1 MILMRTL
8 ALVAVSMLSLAGPAN
23 AGPDEDRAIVEALY
37 SRVFNGKDLTAVPDL
52 IAVDYIQHNPSIE
65 IGRDA
70 FVAAFTGYFAA
81 VPGLTV
87 DIKRIIAADSL
98 VVVHSHWRDSPTER
112 GQAVIDIYRIANGKI
127 AEHWDVVQPV
137 QAAPANDNGV
147 F

>member
-1 MILMRTL
+1 MIRTL
-8 ALVAVSMLSLAGPAN
+8 VLLVVGVLAIAGPAS

-37 SRVFNGKDLTAVPDL
+37 SRVYNGKDLSAVPEL
-52 IAVDYIQHNPSIE
+52 IAADYIQHNPSIE
-65 IGRDA
+65 TGRDA

-98 VVVHSHWRDSPTER
+98 VVVHSHWRDSPAER
-112 GQAVIDIYRIANGKI
+112 GQAVIDIYRIENGKI

-137 QAAPANDNGV
+137 PATAANDNGIC
-147 F
+147 

>member
-1 MILMRTL
+1 MMMMRTL
-8 ALVAVSMLSLAGPAN
+8 ALVVVGMLALGGPAN

-37 SRVFNGKDLTAVPDL
+37 SRVFNGKDLSAVPDL
-52 IAVDYIQHNPSIE
+52 IAADYIQHNPAIE
-65 IGRDA
+65 TGRDA
-70 FVAAFTGYFAA
+70 FIAAFTGYFAA

-137 QAAPANDNGV
+137 PVSAANDNGL